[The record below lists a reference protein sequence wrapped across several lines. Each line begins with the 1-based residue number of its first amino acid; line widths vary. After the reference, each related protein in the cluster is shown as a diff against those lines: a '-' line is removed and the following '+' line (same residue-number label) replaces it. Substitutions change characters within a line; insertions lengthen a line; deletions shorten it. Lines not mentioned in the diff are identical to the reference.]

1 MQGLINDNIVFVG
14 TLTNAED
21 YAIRKNYRDLIND
34 MPAEQVLD
42 FMYQEKVVNPQQRI
56 KISTLAT
63 DQEKSRLILVLIQ
76 CHPKGYVTL
85 IKALRD
91 DYCGFDWLADQICK
105 DVEEF
110 DEAAG
115 DDNT

>member
-1 MQGLINDNIVFVG
+1 
-14 TLTNAED
+14 
-21 YAIRKNYRDLIND
+21 

-42 FMYQEKVVNPQQRI
+42 VMFQDKLINSQQQA

-63 DQEKSRLILVLIQ
+63 DQEKSRLILRLIQ
-76 CHPKGYVTL
+76 SHPKGYATL
-85 IKALRD
+85 IKALRS

-105 DVEEF
+105 DVDEF
-110 DEAAG
+110 QKAAG